1 VKAGTIEG
9 VAGFSFGLPPLDWDD
24 RQKKLDGHFLQSR
37 AWAIFQA
44 ALGRQV
50 LWAQGEDWSWLG
62 ALRRSRGIKYFSL
75 AYGPTVAGF
84 LTEPLES
91 LREAGRQLGA
101 DFVRF
106 EPVGGFDSAELQRHA
121 RYFGQVQPQHTLV
134 LDLDR
139 TEAELR
145 SGLAASNRNR
155 INTASKRGLQFSI
168 EQTPASGQLFL
179 NLLHAT
185 SERAGFNMYPDEYY
199 QSMFDSLMPEG
210 SVKLFMA
217 HHEEQLVAAAVGF
230 DYNGTRYY
238 AHAAADQQ
246 LNKQY
251 KAAVPL
257 VWYMISDAF
266 HQGYRAFDFWGV
278 APDDNPN
285 HPWAGFTSFKKSFG
299 GRVVA
304 YAGTWD
310 MPLKPLKYQLYRM
323 AKRFLS

>member
-1 VKAGTIEG
+1 MKAEIIEG
-9 VAGFSFGLPPLDWDD
+9 SAGFSLGLPSLDWDD
-24 RQKKLDGHFLQSR
+24 YQKKLGGHFLQSR

-50 LWAQGEDWSWLG
+50 LWARGGDWSWLG
-62 ALRRSRGIKYFSL
+62 AVRRSRGIKYFSI
-75 AYGPTVAGF
+75 AYGPTVAGS

-91 LREAGRQLGA
+91 LRKADRHLGA

-106 EPVGGFDSAELQRHA
+106 EPMGGFDSAELQQQA
-121 RYFGQVQPQHTLV
+121 RYFGEVQPQHTLV

-139 TEAELR
+139 SEAELR
-145 SGLAASNRNR
+145 SSVSAGNRNL
-155 INTASKRGLQFSI
+155 INTTSKRGLRFSI
-168 EQTPASGQLFL
+168 EQTPARGQQFL
-179 NLLHAT
+179 KLLHAT

-199 QSMFDSLMPEG
+199 QRMFDSLIPEG
-210 SVKLFMA
+210 SVKLFLA
-217 HHEEQLVAAAVGF
+217 RHEDQLVAAAVGF

-257 VWYMISDAF
+257 VWYMISDAL

-278 APDDNPN
+278 AADDNPA
-285 HPWAGFTSFKKSFG
+285 HPWAGFTRFKKSFG
-299 GRVVA
+299 GRIVV

-310 MPLKPLKYQLYRM
+310 MPLKPLKYKLYRV